1 MKSVFQFGVD
11 NILCHAA
18 DPTFVGFCA
27 ARDADCASKT
37 VAKASAHE
45 PVGVVALADGAP
57 AVVEYSE
64 ISREMAEATGPD
76 GRLLYGSAHICVN
89 YFSMSFLRTFCEG
102 LLHTLPLHVAR
113 KKIPHVLPDGTRV
126 TPTVN
131 NGVKLELF
139 IFDTFPHAQRMAAL
153 QVRRTRSRMR
163 DAWRRCRR
171 AGGVLALV
179 CACGSRGMGIRWAR
193 TCPRDALRGSHNRA
207 AALPAG
213 ASRRGVRAGQEP
225 SGRGLRL
232 AGHGSRAHLLAE

>member
-89 YFSMSFLRTFCEG
+89 YFSMSFLRTFSNENRDFSAGIACPAVSS
-102 LLHTLPLHVAR
+102 TLTIVLVVTVVSVAT
-113 KKIPHVLPDGTRV
+113 L
-126 TPTVN
+126 
-131 NGVKLELF
+131 
-139 IFDTFPHAQRMAAL
+139 
-153 QVRRTRSRMR
+153 
-163 DAWRRCRR
+163 
-171 AGGVLALV
+171 
-179 CACGSRGMGIRWAR
+179 
-193 TCPRDALRGSHNRA
+193 
-207 AALPAG
+207 
-213 ASRRGVRAGQEP
+213 
-225 SGRGLRL
+225 
-232 AGHGSRAHLLAE
+232 